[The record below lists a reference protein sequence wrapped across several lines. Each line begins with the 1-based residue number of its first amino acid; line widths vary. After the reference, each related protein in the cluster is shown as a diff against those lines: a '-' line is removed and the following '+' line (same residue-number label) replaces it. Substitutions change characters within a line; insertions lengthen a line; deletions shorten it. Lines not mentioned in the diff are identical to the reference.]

1 VRVHL
6 AREHAAELEHLELF
20 RQVLD
25 LADDV
30 AERVGIIFLARELV
44 KLARLVERSLDAVQR
59 GNDGVELG
67 ALAA

>member
-6 AREHAAELEHLELF
+6 AGEHAAELEHLELF
-20 RQVLD
+20 RQVRD

-44 KLARLVERSLDAVQR
+44 KLARLVERPLDAVQR
-59 GNDGVELG
+59 GNDGFELG

>member
-6 AREHAAELEHLELF
+6 AREHPAELEHLELF

-30 AERVGIIFLARELV
+30 VQRGSVFFLARELV
-44 KLARLVERSLDAVQR
+44 ELAGLVERALDAVQR
-59 GNDGVELG
+59 RDDGLELG